1 MGGSR
6 KPTPGDSPLPSRRT
20 ATRTRTIEVRL
31 TVAED
36 AQIRSQ
42 AQAHGRTLS
51 AYFRDLA
58 LDESFRRAHTRYV
71 GHLAAR
77 LAGFDRLFTRP
88 GEEVDL

>member
-1 MGGSR
+1 MGGPR
-6 KPTPGDSPLPSRRT
+6 KPTAGGSPLPSRRT
-20 ATRTRTIEVRL
+20 ATRTRTVEIRL
-31 TVAED
+31 TPAEE
-36 AQIRSQ
+36 AQVRAQ
-42 AQAHGRTLS
+42 AAAHGRTLS

-88 GEEVDL
+88 GEEVGP